1 MRTFII
7 IVFISILATGCTK
20 TNSDIEEI
28 NYICNKIAEDCAG
41 NNSLLILKS
50 TDIPSFKEKAKG
62 YWVGPFYKGLLLSPN
77 DKFISS
83 KKIKLIYNNA
93 RLHIYL
99 LDKTMFKNEDINL
112 LFCEQD
118 SVPILY
124 DNDKDT
130 AFITKDAFVNYT
142 KKAKLYK
149 LVKKQLYINNQPVTL
164 VLPIC
169 KKDTLCLE

>member
-20 TNSDIEEI
+20 TNSDIDEI

-41 NNSLLILKS
+41 NNSFLILKS

-83 KKIKLIYNNA
+83 KKLSSF
-93 RLHIYL
+93 
-99 LDKTMFKNEDINL
+99 T
-112 LFCEQD
+112 
-118 SVPILY
+118 
-124 DNDKDT
+124 
-130 AFITKDAFVNYT
+130 
-142 KKAKLYK
+142 
-149 LVKKQLYINNQPVTL
+149 NQPDTL

-169 KKDTLCLE
+169 KKDTLCLEWSISERQCSMSNVKIIAYETYHYMFFSTDSQ

>member
-20 TNSDIEEI
+20 TNSDIDEI

-41 NNSLLILKS
+41 NNSFLILKS

-83 KKIKLIYNNA
+83 KKIKLIYKSA
-93 RLHIYL
+93 RYSCFAYLQKRHPLSGMIY
-99 LDKTMFKNEDINL
+99 F
-112 LFCEQD
+112 
-118 SVPILY
+118 
-124 DNDKDT
+124 
-130 AFITKDAFVNYT
+130 
-142 KKAKLYK
+142 
-149 LVKKQLYINNQPVTL
+149 
-164 VLPIC
+164 
-169 KKDTLCLE
+169 

>member
-83 KKIKLIYNNA
+83 KNNA

-142 KKAKLYK
+142 KRAKFTA
-149 LVKKQLYINNQPVTL
+149 VPFRNHRA
-164 VLPIC
+164 
-169 KKDTLCLE
+169 

>member
-20 TNSDIEEI
+20 TNSDDEI

-41 NNSLLILKS
+41 NNSFLILKS

-83 KKIKLIYNNA
+83 KKIKLIYKSA
-93 RLHIYL
+93 GYSCFAYLQKRHPLSGMIY
-99 LDKTMFKNEDINL
+99 F
-112 LFCEQD
+112 
-118 SVPILY
+118 
-124 DNDKDT
+124 
-130 AFITKDAFVNYT
+130 
-142 KKAKLYK
+142 
-149 LVKKQLYINNQPVTL
+149 
-164 VLPIC
+164 
-169 KKDTLCLE
+169 

>member
-1 MRTFII
+1 MKKNII
-7 IVFISILATGCTK
+7 ILFVLTLVVGCTK
-20 TNSDIEEI
+20 NESDIEEI

-41 NNSLLILKS
+41 NKSLLILKS

-142 KKAKLYK
+142 KRAKLYK
-149 LVKKQLYINNQPVTL
+149 LVKKQLYINNQPDTL

>member
-20 TNSDIEEI
+20 TNSDIDEI
-28 NYICNKIAEDCAG
+28 NYICNSIADSSIAY
-41 NNSLLILKS
+41 NSLLMLKS

-83 KKIKLIYNNA
+83 KKLSSF
-93 RLHIYL
+93 
-99 LDKTMFKNEDINL
+99 T
-112 LFCEQD
+112 
-118 SVPILY
+118 
-124 DNDKDT
+124 
-130 AFITKDAFVNYT
+130 
-142 KKAKLYK
+142 
-149 LVKKQLYINNQPVTL
+149 NQPDTL